1 MRVDEARCA
10 GVRVVLLLSRGAVVP
25 DCSPG
30 SLVWSLL
37 IVLVVVFWSMSPCRV
52 VLGL

>member
-1 MRVDEARCA
+1 M
-10 GVRVVLLLSRGAVVP
+10 LLLSRGAGAVVP

-30 SLVWSLL
+30 SLVLSLL
-37 IVLVVVFWSMSPCRV
+37 IVLVFVFWFLSPCRV